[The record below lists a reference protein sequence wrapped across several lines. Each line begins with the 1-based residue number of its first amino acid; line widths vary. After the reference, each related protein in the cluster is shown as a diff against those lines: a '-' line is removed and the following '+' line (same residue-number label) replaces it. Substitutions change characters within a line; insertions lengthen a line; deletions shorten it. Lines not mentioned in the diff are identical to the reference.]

1 MPPTFPEETPANRD
15 FVCMVINK
23 LNSYCS
29 GKIASVQDPVIPM
42 LYYVH
47 DPMCSW
53 CWGFESTRLQLFDR
67 LPQNLHIRRLLGGLA
82 EDTQQPMADEMRA
95 YIQRAWHEIEQKVA
109 GKHFNFDF
117 WSVCQPRR
125 ATWPACR
132 AVIAARRQGQEY
144 DEKMTT
150 AIQTAY
156 YTQARN
162 PSDDATLIELADEIG
177 LSHTDF
183 TAARNSDETQREL
196 LSEMELTTEL
206 AARSFPSLLLKMED
220 SVRTIPINYTQSDKM
235 HQLISRILD
244 E

>member
-1 MPPTFPEETPANRD
+1 MLLMKPT
-15 FVCMVINK
+15 
-23 LNSYCS
+23 
-29 GKIASVQDPVIPM
+29 
-42 LYYVH
+42 LYYTH

-53 CWGFESTRLQLFDR
+53 CWGFEPMRRQLFDR
-67 LPQNLHIRRLLGGLA
+67 LPHNLHVTRLLGGLA
-82 EDTQQPMADEMRA
+82 ADTDQPMAEEMRA
-95 YIQRAWHEIEQKVA
+95 YIQHAWHEIEQKVA

-117 WSVCQPRR
+117 WRACQPRR

-132 AVIAARRQGQEY
+132 AVIAARRQGEEY

-162 PSDDATLIELADEIG
+162 PSDDATLIELADELG
-177 LSHTDF
+177 LNLTDF
-183 TAARNSDETQREL
+183 TVALNSDETQWEL

-206 AARSFPSLLLKMED
+206 AARSFPSLLLKMES
-220 SVRTIPINYTQSDKM
+220 SVRTIPINYTQSDNM
-235 HQLISRILD
+235 HHLITRILD

>member
-1 MPPTFPEETPANRD
+1 MTIKYP
-15 FVCMVINK
+15 
-23 LNSYCS
+23 LS
-29 GKIASVQDPVIPM
+29 PM
-42 LYYVH
+42 LLMKPILYYIH

-53 CWGFESTRLQLFDR
+53 CWGFEPMRRQLFDR
-67 LPQNLHIRRLLGGLA
+67 LPHNLQVRRLLGGLA
-82 EDTQQPMADEMRA
+82 ADTDQPMADEMRA
-95 YIQRAWHEIEQKVA
+95 YIQHAWHEIEQKVT

-117 WSVCQPRR
+117 WTACQPRR

-132 AVIAARRQGQEY
+132 AVIAARRQGGEY

-177 LSHTDF
+177 LNHTDF
-183 TAARNSDETQREL
+183 TATLKSGETQREL

-206 AARSFPSLLLKMED
+206 AARSFPSLLLKMES
-220 SVRTIPINYTQSDKM
+220 SVRTIPINYTQSDNM
-235 HQLISRILD
+235 HQLIIRILGKL
-244 E
+244 

>member
-1 MPPTFPEETPANRD
+1 MTIKYHP
-15 FVCMVINK
+15 
-23 LNSYCS
+23 S
-29 GKIASVQDPVIPM
+29 PM
-42 LYYVH
+42 LLMKPTLYYTH

-53 CWGFESTRLQLFDR
+53 CWGFEPMRRQLFDR
-67 LPQNLHIRRLLGGLA
+67 LPHNLHVTRLLGGLA
-82 EDTQQPMADEMRA
+82 ADTDQPMAEEMRA
-95 YIQRAWHEIEQKVA
+95 YIQHAWHEIEQKVA

-117 WSVCQPRR
+117 WRACQPRR

-132 AVIAARRQGQEY
+132 AVIAARRQGEEY

-177 LSHTDF
+177 LKLADF
-183 TAARNSDETQREL
+183 TATLNSGETQREL
-196 LSEMELTTEL
+196 LSEMELTIEL
-206 AARSFPSLLLKMED
+206 AARSFPSLLLKMES
-220 SVRTIPINYTQSDKM
+220 SVRTIPINYTQSDNM
-235 HQLISRILD
+235 HHLITRILD

>member
-1 MPPTFPEETPANRD
+1 MT
-15 FVCMVINK
+15 IN
-23 LNSYCS
+23 YQ
-29 GKIASVQDPVIPM
+29 ISVMLLMNPM

-53 CWGFESTRLQLFDR
+53 CWGFESMRLQLFDR
-67 LPQNLHIRRLLGGLA
+67 LPHNLHITRLLGGLA
-82 EDTQQPMADEMRA
+82 ADTDLPMAEEMRA

-109 GKHFNFDF
+109 GKRFNFDF
-117 WSVCQPRR
+117 WSACQPRR

-132 AVIAARRQGQEY
+132 AVIAARRQGGEY
-144 DEKMTT
+144 DEKMTA

-162 PSDDATLIELADEIG
+162 PSDDATLIELADELG
-177 LSHTDF
+177 LNHTDF
-183 TAARNSDETQREL
+183 TAALNSDETQREL

-206 AARSFPSLLLKMED
+206 AARSFPSLLLKMEN
-220 SVRTIPINYTQSDKM
+220 SVWTIPINYTQSDNM
-235 HQLISRILD
+235 HRLITKLLD

>member
-1 MPPTFPEETPANRD
+1 MLLMKPT
-15 FVCMVINK
+15 
-23 LNSYCS
+23 
-29 GKIASVQDPVIPM
+29 
-42 LYYVH
+42 LYYTH

-53 CWGFESTRLQLFDR
+53 CWGFEPMRRQLFDR
-67 LPQNLHIRRLLGGLA
+67 LPHNLHVTRLLGGLA
-82 EDTQQPMADEMRA
+82 ADTDQPMAEEMRA
-95 YIQRAWHEIEQKVA
+95 YIQHAWHEIEQKVA

-117 WSVCQPRR
+117 WRACQPRR

-132 AVIAARRQGQEY
+132 AVIAARRQGEEY

-162 PSDDATLIELADEIG
+162 PSDDATLIELADELG
-177 LSHTDF
+177 LNLTDF
-183 TAARNSDETQREL
+183 TVALNSDETQREL

-206 AARSFPSLLLKMED
+206 AANSFPSLLLKMES
-220 SVRTIPINYTQSDKM
+220 SVRTIPINYTQSDNM
-235 HQLISRILD
+235 HHLITRILD

>member
-1 MPPTFPEETPANRD
+1 MLLMKPT
-15 FVCMVINK
+15 
-23 LNSYCS
+23 
-29 GKIASVQDPVIPM
+29 
-42 LYYVH
+42 LYYTH

-53 CWGFESTRLQLFDR
+53 CWGFEPMRRQLFDR
-67 LPQNLHIRRLLGGLA
+67 LPHNLHVTRLLGGLA
-82 EDTQQPMADEMRA
+82 ADTDQPMAEEMRA
-95 YIQRAWHEIEQKVA
+95 YIQHAWHEIEQKVA

-117 WSVCQPRR
+117 WRACQPRR

-132 AVIAARRQGQEY
+132 AVIAARRQGEEY

-162 PSDDATLIELADEIG
+162 PSDDATLIELADELG
-177 LSHTDF
+177 LNLTDF
-183 TAARNSDETQREL
+183 TVALNSDETQWEL

-206 AARSFPSLLLKMED
+206 AARSFPSLLLKMES
-220 SVRTIPINYTQSDKM
+220 SVRTIPINYTQSDNM
-235 HQLISRILD
+235 HQLITRILD

>member
-1 MPPTFPEETPANRD
+1 MLLMKPT
-15 FVCMVINK
+15 
-23 LNSYCS
+23 
-29 GKIASVQDPVIPM
+29 
-42 LYYVH
+42 LYYTH

-53 CWGFESTRLQLFDR
+53 CWGFEPMRRQLFDR
-67 LPQNLHIRRLLGGLA
+67 LPHNLHVTRLLGGLA
-82 EDTQQPMADEMRA
+82 ADTDQPMAEEMRA
-95 YIQRAWHEIEQKVA
+95 YIQHAWHEIEQKVA

-117 WSVCQPRR
+117 WRACQPRR

-132 AVIAARRQGQEY
+132 AVIAARRQGEEY

-162 PSDDATLIELADEIG
+162 PSDDATLIELADELG
-177 LSHTDF
+177 LNLTDF
-183 TAARNSDETQREL
+183 TVALNSDETQREL

-206 AARSFPSLLLKMED
+206 AALSFPSLLLKMES
-220 SVRTIPINYTQSDKM
+220 SVRTIPINYTQSDNM
-235 HQLISRILD
+235 HHLITRILD

>member
-1 MPPTFPEETPANRD
+1 MFEPLQPKMMPVAP
-15 FVCMVINK
+15 I
-23 LNSYCS
+23 
-29 GKIASVQDPVIPM
+29 

-53 CWGFESTRLQLFDR
+53 CWGFESTRLQLFER
-67 LPQNLHIRRLLGGLA
+67 LPQNLHVRRLLGGLA
-82 EDTQQPMADEMRA
+82 EDTQQPMPDEMRA
-95 YIQRAWHEIEQKVA
+95 YIQHAWREIEQKVA
-109 GKHFNFDF
+109 GKRFNFDF

-132 AVIAARRQGQEY
+132 AVIAARRQGEVY
-144 DEKMTT
+144 DEKMTA

-177 LSHTDF
+177 LNHADF
-183 TAARNSDETQREL
+183 TAALNSVETQREL
-196 LSEMELTTEL
+196 LSEMELTTQL
-206 AARSFPSLLLKMED
+206 AVRSFPSLLLKMEN
-220 SVRTIPINYTQSDKM
+220 SAWTIPINYTQSDTM
-235 HQLISRILD
+235 RQLIFRILD

>member
-1 MPPTFPEETPANRD
+1 M
-15 FVCMVINK
+15 
-23 LNSYCS
+23 
-29 GKIASVQDPVIPM
+29 PM

-67 LPQNLHIRRLLGGLA
+67 LPQNLTIRRLLGGLA
-82 EDTQQPMADEMRA
+82 EDTQQPMADEMRV
-95 YIQRAWHEIEQKVA
+95 YIQRAWHEIEQKVV

-132 AVIAARRQGQEY
+132 AVIAARRQGEEH

-162 PSDDATLIELADEIG
+162 PSDGATLIELAGEIG
-177 LSHTDF
+177 LDHTDF
-183 TAARNSDETQREL
+183 TAALNSDETQREL
-196 LSEMELTTEL
+196 LSEMELAAEL
-206 AARSFPSLLLKMED
+206 AVRSFPSLLLKMED
-220 SVRTIPINYTQSDKM
+220 SVWSIPINYTQSDKM
-235 HQLISRILD
+235 HRLISRILD